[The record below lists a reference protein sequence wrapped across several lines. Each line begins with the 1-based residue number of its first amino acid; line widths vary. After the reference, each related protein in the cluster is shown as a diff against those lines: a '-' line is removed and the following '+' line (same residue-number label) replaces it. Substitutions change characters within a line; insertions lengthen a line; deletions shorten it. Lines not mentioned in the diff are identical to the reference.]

1 MKLPV
6 KLSITIQNLDTKVS
20 NSYNKEIILKIY
32 EYWKSIDTSENYQ
45 NGVITG
51 NYTLFWIFWFNRIWF
66 YKIAKKEEILKFLD
80 SKRKSKTEDPK

>member
-6 KLSITIQNLDTKVS
+6 KLSTTIQNLDTKVS

-51 NYTLFWIFWFNRIWF
+51 NYTLF
-66 YKIAKKEEILKFLD
+66 
-80 SKRKSKTEDPK
+80 